1 MDKQLIVIQGP
12 TASGKTALAIA
23 LAKKLNTIILSAD
36 SRQFYKEVAIG
47 TAKPLLI
54 EQDGVQHYF
63 IDSHSI
69 HDSITVADYVSQAL
83 DILSDLFTKYDQ
95 VILVGGS
102 GLYIDALCE
111 GLDDIPT
118 DKSIREQIQ
127 NQYEVEGLDSLLIE
141 LEKVDSDYFYQVDK
155 ANPLRVFRAIEVYR
169 LTGKP
174 YSIFLQNSSKPKRD
188 FKSIRFVI
196 NLDRSVLYDR
206 INIRVDWMIEAG
218 LEDEVRSVYEYRNL
232 QSLQTVG
239 YSELFKYFDNEL
251 TLEEAI
257 ELIKR
262 NTRRYAKRQLTWFR
276 RNLDA
281 NWLESVTLDNQLQE
295 VLTIL
300 SKHS

>member
-1 MDKQLIVIQGP
+1 MDKHLIVIQGP

-23 LAKKLNTIILSAD
+23 LAKKINTVVISAD

-47 TAKPLLI
+47 TAKPSLE
-54 EQDGVQHYF
+54 EQAGIQHYF

-83 DILSDLFTKYDQ
+83 EILSDLFSKFNQ

-127 NQYEVEGLDSLLIE
+127 NQYQLDGLNSLLKE
-141 LEKVDSDYFYQVDK
+141 LREVDIDYFHKVDQ
-155 ANPLRVFRAIEVYR
+155 ANPLRIFRAIEVYR

-174 YSIFLQNSSKPKRD
+174 YSFYLLNSNKPKRD
-188 FKSIRFVI
+188 FTPIRFVI
-196 NLDRSVLYDR
+196 NLDRPILYDR
-206 INIRVDWMIEAG
+206 INKRVDLMMSAG
-218 LEDEVRSVYEYRNL
+218 LEDEVRSVNVYRHL

-239 YSELFKYFDNEL
+239 YSELFKYFENEL

-276 RNLDA
+276 RNTEAIWLDSGI
-281 NWLESVTLDNQLQE
+281 LENQLNE
-295 VLTIL
+295 VLSEL
-300 SKHS
+300 AKR

>member
-23 LAKKLNTIILSAD
+23 LAQKLNTVIVSAD

-47 TAKPLLI
+47 TAKPTRE
-54 EQDGVQHYF
+54 EQAGIKHYF

-69 HDSITVADYVSQAL
+69 HDSITVADYVNQAL
-83 DILSDLFTKYDQ
+83 EILSDLFSKFDQ

-127 NQYEVEGLDSLLIE
+127 TQFQLEGLNGLLKE
-141 LEKVDSDYFYQVDK
+141 LQDVDIDYFLKVDQ
-155 ANPLRVFRAIEVYR
+155 ANPLRIFRAIEVYR

-174 YSIFLQNSSKPKRD
+174 YSFYLLNSNKPKRD
-188 FKSIRFVI
+188 FTPIRFVI
-196 NLDRSVLYDR
+196 NLDRSILYNR
-206 INIRVDWMIEAG
+206 INKRVDLMIESG
-218 LEDEVRSVYEYRNL
+218 LEDEVRSVYQFRSL

-239 YSELFKYFDNEL
+239 YSELFNYFDKQL

-276 RNLDA
+276 RNTEA
-281 NWLESVTLDNQLQE
+281 IWLASDTLENQLE
-295 VLTIL
+295 EIL
-300 SKHS
+300 SELTMR

>member
-23 LAKKLNTIILSAD
+23 LAQKLNTVIVSAD

-47 TAKPLLI
+47 TAKPTRE
-54 EQDGVQHYF
+54 EQVGIKHYF

-69 HDSITVADYVSQAL
+69 HDSITVADYVNQAL
-83 DILSDLFTKYDQ
+83 EILSDLFSKFHQ

-102 GLYIDALCE
+102 GLYIDALCD

-127 NQYEVEGLDSLLIE
+127 TQFQLEGLNGLLKE
-141 LEKVDSDYFYQVDK
+141 LQDVDLDYFRKVDQ
-155 ANPLRVFRAIEVYR
+155 ANPLRIFRAIEVYR

-174 YSIFLQNSSKPKRD
+174 YSFFLQNSNKPKRN
-188 FKSIRFVI
+188 FESIRFVI
-196 NLDRSVLYDR
+196 NLDRDVLYDR
-206 INIRVDWMIEAG
+206 INRRVDMMIEAG
-218 LEDEVRSVYEYRNL
+218 LEDEVRSVNEYRHL

-239 YSELFKYFDNEL
+239 YSELFNYFDKEI
-251 TLEEAI
+251 TFKEAVD
-257 ELIKR
+257 LIKR

-276 RNLDA
+276 RNTEAIWLDSDT
-281 NWLESVTLDNQLQE
+281 LENQLKE
-295 VLTIL
+295 IL
-300 SKHS
+300 SELAKR